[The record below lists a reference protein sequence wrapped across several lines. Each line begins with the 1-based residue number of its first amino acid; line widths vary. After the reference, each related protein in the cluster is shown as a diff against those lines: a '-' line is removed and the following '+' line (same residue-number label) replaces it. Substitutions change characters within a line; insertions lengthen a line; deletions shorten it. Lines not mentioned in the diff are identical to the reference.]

1 MHLEFRN
8 YCISKVNFL
17 IEITL
22 CITAILSI
30 ELNADVKLPKGLGPL
45 AIESS
50 YSVVKGASI
59 DINLMAS
66 SKQSGKV
73 YEYTIFE
80 KPKYGTLLTEN
91 NKIVEEGSVLG
102 VGKIIK
108 IKYIADF
115 KNDIKE
121 DVFTFRARLRGGKYS
136 SPSPI

>member
-8 YCISKVNFL
+8 YCISRVNFL

-66 SKQSGKV
+66 SKRSGKV

-91 NKIVEEGSVLG
+91 NKIV
-102 VGKIIK
+102 
-108 IKYIADF
+108 D
-115 KNDIKE
+115 
-121 DVFTFRARLRGGKYS
+121 
-136 SPSPI
+136 

>member
-66 SKQSGKV
+66 SKQVK
-73 YEYTIFE
+73 
-80 KPKYGTLLTEN
+80 
-91 NKIVEEGSVLG
+91 KIGVCNGLVLDG
-102 VGKIIK
+102 AGKICL
-108 IKYIADF
+108 YLA
-115 KNDIKE
+115 KNLLLLIM
-121 DVFTFRARLRGGKYS
+121 AHHQ
-136 SPSPI
+136 